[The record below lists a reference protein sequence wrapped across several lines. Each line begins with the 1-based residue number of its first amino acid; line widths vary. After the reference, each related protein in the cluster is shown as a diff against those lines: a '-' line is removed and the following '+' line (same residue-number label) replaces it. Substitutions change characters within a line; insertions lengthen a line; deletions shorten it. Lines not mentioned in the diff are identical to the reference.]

1 MKVAT
6 LTERLELRLPPELMR
21 LLREEARRR
30 GISVAQLVREAIEAS
45 LIGDREARIR
55 AAEELFRLEAPVSEW
70 PEMKREIEEAHLEAD
85 RT

>member
-1 MKVAT
+1 MAT

-45 LIGDREARIR
+45 LNGDREARIR
-55 AAEELFRLEAPVSEW
+55 AAEELFRLEAPVSGW
-70 PEMKREIEEAHLEAD
+70 PAMKREIEEAHLEAD

>member
-1 MKVAT
+1 MAT
-6 LTERLELRLPPELMR
+6 LTERLELRLPPELMQ

-45 LIGDREARIR
+45 LLGDREARIR

-70 PEMKREIEEAHLEAD
+70 LEMKREIEEAHLEAD
-85 RT
+85 RS